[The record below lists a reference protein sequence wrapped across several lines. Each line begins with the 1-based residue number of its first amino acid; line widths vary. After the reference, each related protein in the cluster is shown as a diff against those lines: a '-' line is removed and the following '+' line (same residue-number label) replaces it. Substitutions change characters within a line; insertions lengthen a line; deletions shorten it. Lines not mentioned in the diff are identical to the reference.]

1 MSALEHIRK
10 RPALVISILGLALVL
25 FIITAVSDNIFSF
38 FGDRDT
44 AVKVDGE
51 KLKYDKWH
59 RASAQIADRMR
70 QQGQDDFDNSYADE
84 MALQTIVDEELFD
97 RQIEQLGIKVTDE
110 EMEAYL
116 FGENSVATPEAQ
128 RYGFPSAEDFYSY
141 AYSNENGSQE
151 ARAIWEDMEN
161 RIRRQILNAKYQ
173 LQLGAITANKL
184 DAKAYYDE
192 NKNVTLNVAKVDYA
206 GLSDEDFK
214 VTGDEIKDR
223 YNKQKESYRLDNE
236 VRLVDYILVTPTPS
250 AEDASAASD
259 DVVNAVSRLKSTPGT
274 EAIAGNYAFETT
286 VHTGSASTLP
296 ATLRNAIERI
306 QADTVAMLG
315 FNGSAYN
322 IAKLLGVRTGVEKA
336 DVDFFITDNAVL
348 PVDSIK
354 AAVNA
359 GDIAQ
364 YGDSV
369 QKVSQK
375 ELKLIDN
382 AALAD
387 YADTFIN
394 APAEA
399 VTVTDKDFKSN
410 ILSAL
415 FGGQVDPSRMDMDAI
430 GVCYK
435 VNSVEEPQPIYEV
448 ASITRKLVPSEETIS
463 NLRKELS
470 DYSIKNANADA
481 FKKNIGSSSFHIEQ
495 GRVSGDRFA
504 VIGRNGQRI
513 PQTVSLV
520 RWAMEDA
527 KKGDVSEVVDAGDS
541 FIVLAVT
548 DVYDGDYVPVSDATV
563 TEQITDELRAEKKGA
578 KLVGDYKGKGK
589 NVDEYAAAMGTQP
602 VTVRA
607 NYAQNDGG
615 ILRGDAKFLAAVGA
629 AEKGKL
635 VGPVATGSAAVV
647 FEVVDVD
654 NAGGDF
660 NFDQV
665 APMAARMFQFNVNQ
679 ALRANKDIDYKA
691 LRFETR
697 E

>member
-51 KLKYDKWH
+51 KLKYDKWK
-59 RASAQIADRMR
+59 RSASQISEQMR
-70 QQGQDDFDNSYADE
+70 QSGREDTDLSYADE
-84 MALQTIVDEELFD
+84 MALQQIVDDELFD
-97 RQIEQLGIKVTDE
+97 RQLDRLGIKVTDE

-116 FGENSVATPEAQ
+116 FGPASIATPEAQ

-141 AYSNENGSQE
+141 AYSNENGSE
-151 ARAIWEDMEN
+151 NARALWQDMEN
-161 RIRRQILNAKYQ
+161 RIRRQIMSAKYQ

-192 NKNVTLNVAKVDYA
+192 NKNVTLNVAKVDYMTL
-206 GLSDEDFK
+206 GNEDFK
-214 VTGDEIKDR
+214 VSDAEIKDR
-223 YNKQKESYRLDNE
+223 YNKEKEGYKLDTE
-236 VRLVDYILVTPTPS
+236 VRLVDYILVTPTAS
-250 AEDASAASD
+250 AQDASKASD
-259 DVVNAVSRLKSTPGT
+259 DVVNAISRLKETPGT
-274 EAIAGNYAFETT
+274 EAIAGNYAFETS
-286 VHTGSASTLP
+286 VHTGSASSLP
-296 ATLRNAIERI
+296 AQLRNSLARIE
-306 QADTVAMLG
+306 ADTVVMLS

-322 IAKLLGVRTGVEKA
+322 IAKLLGAKNGVEKA
-336 DVDFFITDNAVL
+336 DVDFYLTDNTVL
-348 PVDSIK
+348 PVDSILSS
-354 AAVNA
+354 VSA
-359 GDIAQ
+359 GSVAQ

-375 ELKLIDN
+375 ELKLIDTAPL
-382 AALAD
+382 AA
-387 YADTFIN
+387 YADNFIN
-394 APAEA
+394 ASDS
-399 VTVTDKDFKSN
+399 VNVVTDKEFKSN

-415 FGGQVDPSRMDMDAI
+415 FGGQVDPSRMDMDAV

-448 ASITRKLVPSEETIS
+448 ASITRKVVPSEETIS
-463 NLRKELS
+463 TLRKELS
-470 DYSIKNANADA
+470 DYSIKNANAEA
-481 FKKNIGSSSFHIEQ
+481 FNKNIGSSSFHIEK
-495 GRVSGDRFA
+495 GRVYPDRFA
-504 VIGRNGQRI
+504 VIGQNGQRI

-527 KKGDVSEVVDAGDS
+527 KKGDVSEVTDAGDS
-541 FIVLAVT
+541 FIVLAVS
-548 DVYDGDYVPVSDATV
+548 DIYADDYVPANDPTV
-563 TEQITDELRAEKKGA
+563 VEQITDELRAEKKGA
-578 KLVGDYKGKGK
+578 KLVCDYKGKGK

-615 ILRGDAKFLAAVGA
+615 IMRGDSKFLAAVGA

-635 VGPVATGSAAVV
+635 VGPVATGTAAVV

-654 NAGGDF
+654 NAGGEFDF
-660 NFDQV
+660 QAV

>member
-51 KLKYDKWH
+51 KLKYDKWK
-59 RASAQIADRMR
+59 RSASQISEQMR
-70 QQGQDDFDNSYADE
+70 QSGRDDVDFSYADE
-84 MALQTIVDEELFD
+84 MALQQIVDEELFNN
-97 RQIEQLGIKVTDE
+97 ELEALGITVTDE
-110 EMEAYL
+110 EMQDYL
-116 FGENSVATPEAQ
+116 FGPGSIASMEAQ

-141 AYSNENGSQE
+141 AYSNESGSE
-151 ARAIWEDMEN
+151 TARALWDDMEN
-161 RIRRQILNAKYQ
+161 RIRRQLMSAKFQ

-206 GLSDEDFK
+206 SLPNEGFD
-214 VTGDEIKDR
+214 VTDAEIKDL
-223 YNKQKESYRLDNE
+223 YNKEKEAYRLDNE
-236 VRLVDYILVTPTPS
+236 VRLVDYILVTLTPS
-250 AEDASAASD
+250 AQDASTASD
-259 DVVNAVSRLKSTPGT
+259 EVVNAVSRLKTTPGT
-274 EAIAGNYAFETT
+274 EAIAGNYAFETS
-286 VHTGSASTLP
+286 VHTGSAASLP
-296 ATLRNAIERI
+296 ASLRNAIDRI
-306 QADTVAMLG
+306 AADTVVMLS

-322 IAKLLGVRTGVEKA
+322 LAKLLGAKTGIEKA
-336 DVDFFITDNAVL
+336 DVDFYITDNSTL
-348 PVDSIK
+348 PVDSII

-359 GDIAQ
+359 GDVAQ

-382 AALAD
+382 ALLAG
-387 YADTFIN
+387 YADSFIN
-394 APAEA
+394 APQGAN
-399 VTVTDKDFKSN
+399 VVTDNTFKGD

-435 VNSVEEPQPIYEV
+435 VNSVDEPQTIYEV

-463 NLRKELS
+463 ALRKELS
-470 DYSIKNANADA
+470 DYSVKNANAKA
-481 FKKNIGSSSFHIEQ
+481 FAENIGSSSFHIEK
-495 GRVSGDRFA
+495 GRVYPDRFA
-504 VIGRNGQRI
+504 VIGQNGQRI

-527 KKGDVSEVVDAGDS
+527 KKGDVSEVLDAGDS
-541 FIVLAVT
+541 FIVIAVS
-548 DVYDGDYVPVSDATV
+548 DIYDGYVPATDPTV
-563 TEQITDELRAEKKGA
+563 VEQLTARVRADKKGA
-578 KLVGDYKGKGK
+578 KLVADYAGKGK
-589 NVDEYAAAMGTQP
+589 NVDEYASAMGTQP
-602 VTVRA
+602 LTVRA

-615 ILRGDAKFLAAVGA
+615 ILRGDSKFLAAVGA

-635 VGPVATGSAAVV
+635 VGPVATGTAAVV
-647 FEVVDVD
+647 FEIVDVD

-660 NFDQV
+660 DFKQI
-665 APMAARMFQFNVNQ
+665 APQAARMFQFNVNQ
-679 ALRANKDIDYKA
+679 ALRANKKIDYKA

>member
-51 KLKYDKWH
+51 KLKYDLWK
-59 RASAQIADRMR
+59 RSASQISDQMR
-70 QQGQDDFDNSYADE
+70 QSGRDDVDFSYADE
-84 MALQTIVDEELFD
+84 MALQQIVDEELFNN
-97 RQIEQLGIKVTDE
+97 ELKALGITVTDE
-110 EMEAYL
+110 EMQGYL
-116 FGENSVATPEAQ
+116 FGSGSIASMEAQ

-141 AYSNENGSQE
+141 AYSNESGSE
-151 ARAIWEDMEN
+151 TARALWDDMEN
-161 RIRRQILNAKYQ
+161 RIRRQLMNAKFQ

-192 NKNVTLNVAKVDYA
+192 NKNVTLNVAKVDYVSLPNE
-206 GLSDEDFK
+206 GFD
-214 VTGDEIKDR
+214 VTDAEIKDL
-223 YNKQKESYRLDNE
+223 YNKEKEAYRLDNE

-250 AEDASAASD
+250 AQDASTASD
-259 DVVNAVSRLKSTPGT
+259 EVVNAVSRLKTTPGT
-274 EAIAGNYAFETT
+274 EAIAGNYAFETS
-286 VHTGSASTLP
+286 VHTGSAASLP
-296 ATLRNAIERI
+296 ASLRNAIDRI
-306 QADTVAMLG
+306 AADTVVMLS

-322 IAKLLGVRTGVEKA
+322 LAKLLGAKTGIEKA
-336 DVDFFITDNAVL
+336 DVDFYLTDNATL
-348 PVDSIK
+348 PVDSII

-359 GDIAQ
+359 GDVAQ

-382 AALAD
+382 ALLAG
-387 YADTFIN
+387 YADNFIN
-394 APAEA
+394 APQGAN
-399 VTVTDKDFKSN
+399 VVTDNGFKSD

-415 FGGQVDPSRMDMDAI
+415 FGSQVDPSRMDMDAI

-435 VNSVEEPQPIYEV
+435 VNSVDEPQTIYEV

-463 NLRKELS
+463 ALRKELS
-470 DYSIKNANADA
+470 DYSVKNANAKA
-481 FKKNIGSSSFHIEQ
+481 FAENIGSSSFHIEK
-495 GRVSGDRFA
+495 GRVYPDRFA
-504 VIGRNGQRI
+504 VIGQNGQRI

-520 RWAMEDA
+520 RWAMEEA
-527 KKGDVSEVVDAGDS
+527 KKGDVSEVLDAGDS
-541 FIVLAVT
+541 FIVIAVS
-548 DVYDGDYVPVSDATV
+548 DIYDGYVPATDPTV
-563 TEQITDELRAEKKGA
+563 VEQLTARVRADKKGA
-578 KLVGDYKGKGK
+578 KLVADYAGKGK
-589 NVDEYAAAMGTQP
+589 NVDEYASAMGTQP
-602 VTVRA
+602 LTVRA

-615 ILRGDAKFLAAVGA
+615 ILRGDSKFLAAVGA

-635 VGPVATGSAAVV
+635 VGPVATGTAAVV
-647 FEVVDVD
+647 FEIVDVD

-660 NFDQV
+660 DFNQI
-665 APMAARMFQFNVNQ
+665 APQAARMFQFNVNQ
-679 ALRANKDIDYKA
+679 ALRANKKIDYKA

>member
-51 KLKYDKWH
+51 KLKYDKWK
-59 RASAQIADRMR
+59 RSASQISEQMR
-70 QQGQDDFDNSYADE
+70 QSGRDDVDFSYADE
-84 MALQTIVDEELFD
+84 MALQQIVDEELFNN
-97 RQIEQLGIKVTDE
+97 ELEALGITVTDE
-110 EMEAYL
+110 EMQDYL
-116 FGENSVATPEAQ
+116 FGPGSIASMEAQ

-141 AYSNENGSQE
+141 AYSNESGSE
-151 ARAIWEDMEN
+151 TARALWDDMEN
-161 RIRRQILNAKYQ
+161 RIRRQLMSAKFQ

-192 NKNVTLNVAKVDYA
+192 NKNVTLNVAKVDYVSLPNE
-206 GLSDEDFK
+206 GFD
-214 VTGDEIKDR
+214 VTDAEIKDL
-223 YNKQKESYRLDNE
+223 YNKEKEAYRLDNE

-250 AEDASAASD
+250 AQDASTASD
-259 DVVNAVSRLKSTPGT
+259 EVVNAVSRLKTTPGT
-274 EAIAGNYAFETT
+274 EAIAGNYAFETS
-286 VHTGSASTLP
+286 VHTGSAASLP
-296 ATLRNAIERI
+296 ASLRNAIDRI
-306 QADTVAMLG
+306 AADTVVMLS

-322 IAKLLGVRTGVEKA
+322 LAKLLGAKTGIEKA
-336 DVDFFITDNAVL
+336 DVDFYITDNATL
-348 PVDSIK
+348 PVDSII

-359 GDIAQ
+359 GDVAQ

-382 AALAD
+382 ALLAG
-387 YADTFIN
+387 YADSFIN
-394 APAEA
+394 APQGAN
-399 VTVTDKDFKSN
+399 VVTDNTFKGD

-435 VNSVEEPQPIYEV
+435 VNSVDEPQTIYEV

-463 NLRKELS
+463 ALRKELS
-470 DYSIKNANADA
+470 DYSVKNANAKA
-481 FKKNIGSSSFHIEQ
+481 FAENIGSSSFHIEK
-495 GRVSGDRFA
+495 GRVYPDRFA
-504 VIGRNGQRI
+504 VIGQNGQRI

-527 KKGDVSEVVDAGDS
+527 KKGDVSEVLDAGDS
-541 FIVLAVT
+541 FIVIAVS
-548 DVYDGDYVPVSDATV
+548 DIYDGYVPANDPTV
-563 TEQITDELRAEKKGA
+563 AEQLTARVRADKKGV
-578 KLVGDYKGKGK
+578 KLVADYAGKGK
-589 NVDEYAAAMGTQP
+589 NVDEYASAMGTQP
-602 VTVRA
+602 LTVRA

-615 ILRGDAKFLAAVGA
+615 ILRGDSKFLAAVGA

-635 VGPVATGSAAVV
+635 VGPVATGTAAVV
-647 FEVVDVD
+647 FEIVDVD

-660 NFDQV
+660 DFKQI
-665 APMAARMFQFNVNQ
+665 APQAARMFQFNVNQ
-679 ALRANKDIDYKA
+679 ALRANKKIDYKA

>member
-25 FIITAVSDNIFSF
+25 FIITAVSDNITSF

-51 KLKYDKWH
+51 KLKYDKWK
-59 RASAQIADRMR
+59 RSASQISEQMR
-70 QQGQDDFDNSYADE
+70 QSGRDDVDFSYADE
-84 MALQTIVDEELFD
+84 MALQQIVDEELFNN
-97 RQIEQLGIKVTDE
+97 ELEALGITVTDE
-110 EMEAYL
+110 EMQDYL
-116 FGENSVATPEAQ
+116 FGPGSIASMEAQ
-128 RYGFPSAEDFYSY
+128 RYGFSSAEDFYSY
-141 AYSNENGSQE
+141 AYSNESGSE
-151 ARAIWEDMEN
+151 TARALWDDMEN
-161 RIRRQILNAKYQ
+161 RIRRQLMSAKFQ

-192 NKNVTLNVAKVDYA
+192 NKNVTLNVAKVDYVSLPNE
-206 GLSDEDFK
+206 GFD
-214 VTGDEIKDR
+214 VTDAEVKDL
-223 YNKQKESYRLDNE
+223 YNKEKEAYRLDNE

-250 AEDASAASD
+250 AQDASTASD
-259 DVVNAVSRLKSTPGT
+259 EVVNAVSRLKTTPGT
-274 EAIAGNYAFETT
+274 EAIAGNYAFETS
-286 VHTGSASTLP
+286 VHTGSAASLP
-296 ATLRNAIERI
+296 ASLRNAIDRI
-306 QADTVAMLG
+306 AADTVVMLS

-322 IAKLLGVRTGVEKA
+322 LAKLLGAKTGIEKA
-336 DVDFFITDNAVL
+336 DVDFYITDNATL
-348 PVDSIK
+348 PVDSII

-359 GDIAQ
+359 GDVAQ

-382 AALAD
+382 ALLAG
-387 YADTFIN
+387 YADSFIN
-394 APAEA
+394 APQGAN
-399 VTVTDKDFKSN
+399 VVTDNTFKGD

-435 VNSVEEPQPIYEV
+435 VNSVDEPQTIYEV

-463 NLRKELS
+463 ALRKELS
-470 DYSIKNANADA
+470 DYSVKNANAKA
-481 FKKNIGSSSFHIEQ
+481 FAENIGSSSFHIEK
-495 GRVSGDRFA
+495 GRVYPDRFA
-504 VIGRNGQRI
+504 VIGQNGQRI

-527 KKGDVSEVVDAGDS
+527 KKGDVSEVLDAGDS
-541 FIVLAVT
+541 FIVIAVS
-548 DVYDGDYVPVSDATV
+548 DIYDGYVPATDATV
-563 TEQITDELRAEKKGA
+563 VEQLTSRVRADKKGA
-578 KLVGDYKGKGK
+578 KLVADYAGKGK
-589 NVDEYAAAMGTQP
+589 NVDEYASAMGTQP
-602 VTVRA
+602 LTVRA

-615 ILRGDAKFLAAVGA
+615 ILRGDSKFLAAVGA

-635 VGPVATGSAAVV
+635 VGPVATGTAAVV
-647 FEVVDVD
+647 FEIVDVD

-660 NFDQV
+660 DFKQI
-665 APMAARMFQFNVNQ
+665 APQAARMFQFNVNQ
-679 ALRANKDIDYKA
+679 ALRANKKIDYKA